1 MKEIKFERLFFAALM
16 IVVFVIALAGCFG
29 GSSKPSK
36 FYLLRSM
43 EGFQPSVSKSSN
55 ATPVSVLIGPIT
67 LPAYLDRTQFVTLK
81 GRHELVVEEY
91 NRWGESLQ
99 DSFYRVLL
107 EDLSL
112 LLRSA
117 EVYVYDRSGS
127 ISTDFQVVIDVTRF
141 DNVDGGDACL
151 TAFWTVIGRDSKFP
165 IIKRKSVFLKG
176 VPTRGIVEIIEA
188 QNQTLTE
195 FSHEIAAAIRSLQ
208 S

>member
-1 MKEIKFERLFFAALM
+1 MKEKKSERLLFAALM
-16 IVVFVIALAGCFG
+16 IIVFAIALTGCIG

-43 EGFQPSVSKSSN
+43 EGSQSSVSRSSN

-81 GRHELVVEEY
+81 GRHELVIEEY

-117 EVYVYDRSGS
+117 EVYAYDRSSS

-141 DNVDGGDACL
+141 DNVAGGDACL
-151 TAFWTVIGRDSKFP
+151 TAFWSLTGEDNP
-165 IIKRKSVFLKG
+165 APLLKRKSAFREAMTSSG
-176 VPTRGIVEIIEA
+176 MAGIVDA
-188 QNQTLTE
+188 QNRTLTA
-195 FSHEIAAAIRSLQ
+195 FSREIASAIRSLQ
-208 S
+208 R